1 VEVNKDHLIKLKKW
15 IDDPVQFVR
24 DVFNV
29 EPDEWQID
37 ALIAIAKNQRTAM
50 KASKGVG
57 KTAILAMACWWF
69 LATRVDAKVAATSI
83 SWDNL
88 ADGLW
93 AEMAKWQGKSKFLQ
107 ENFVWTKTRISNK
120 DNPENWFMS
129 ARTWSKS
136 SSQDQQANTLAG
148 LHADNI
154 MFVLDESGGIPS
166 AVMAAAEA
174 ALANDMEEH
183 TDAKI
188 IQAGNPT
195 HLSGPLY
202 EASVRDRK
210 MWHVIEISSD
220 PENPKRSPRVS
231 IQWAN
236 EQIEKYGRDNPWV
249 LVNVFGQFPPASL
262 NALFGYEEVRLA
274 MSRKVNKED
283 YIYSQKRIGVD
294 VARSGEDATVLFPR
308 QGLVAFKPVVM
319 RGARNTE
326 VASRVIAAKYKWNG
340 EVEYVD
346 GTGGF
351 GGGVIDIMLQRGHS
365 PQEIHFS
372 SKATDPRYAN
382 KRAEMYFRAAEW
394 VKRGGCLPKDDDL
407 LRELPVIEYTFDSKG
422 RLLIEPK
429 EEIKSKLAG
438 ASPDKSDAFV
448 LTFADEEQM
457 TQIGELGLINRLE
470 DQEYASNNVKK
481 DWNPL
486 DPDRN

>member
-1 VEVNKDHLIKLKKW
+1 MKDIASRMTIWRK
-15 IDDPVQFVR
+15 DPVKFVT
-24 DVFNV
+24 DVFDIV
-29 EPDEWQID
+29 PDEWQKD
-37 ALIAIAKNQRTAM
+37 ALIAISKNQRVAM

-57 KTAILAMACWWF
+57 KTAILAMSSWWF
-69 LATRVDAKVAATSI
+69 LTTRLDAKVIATSI

-88 ADGLW
+88 SDGLW
-93 AEMAKWQGKSKFLQ
+93 AEMSKFQQKSEFLKEQ
-107 ENFVWTKTRISNK
+107 FTWTKTRIQSNDK
-120 DNPENWFMS
+120 PETWFMS

-136 SSQDQQANTLAG
+136 SSSDQQANTLAG

-166 AVMAAAEA
+166 AVMAAADA
-174 ALANDMEEH
+174 ALANDIRND

-202 EASVRDRK
+202 EASTRDRA

-220 PENPKRSPRVS
+220 PDNPKRSPRVS
-231 IQWAN
+231 IEWSKQ
-236 EQIEKYGRDNPWV
+236 QIEKYGRDNPWV
-249 LVNVFGQFPPASL
+249 LVNVFGEFPPASL
-262 NALFGYEEVRLA
+262 NSLFGYEKVRAA
-274 MSRKVNKED
+274 MHRTIPTENFN
-283 YIYSQKRIGVD
+283 YSQKRIGVD
-294 VARSGEDATVLFPR
+294 VARQGDDSTVLFPR
-308 QGLVAFKPVVM
+308 QGLMAFHPVVM
-319 RGARNTE
+319 RNAKNTD
-326 VASRVIAAKYKWNG
+326 VASRVIMAKNKWNS

-394 VKRGGCLPKDDDL
+394 IDRGGCLPKDDDL
-407 LRELPVIEYTFDSKG
+407 LRELPVIEYTFDNKG

-429 EEIKSKLAG
+429 DEIKLKLSG

-448 LTFADEEQM
+448 LTFADVEMASNLGE
-457 TQIGELGLINRLE
+457 IGVINRLAANE
-470 DQEYASNNVKK
+470 HKSKNVGEY
-481 DWNPL
+481 DPL
-486 DPDRN
+486 DPSRL